1 MIYELCSHAAGCVT
15 DRNAV
20 ILPGKQ
26 KSLGEERRKKEPPN
40 LVKLVEI

>member
-1 MIYELCSHAAGCVT
+1 MIYELCSHAAGFIT

-26 KSLGEERRKKEPPN
+26 KSLGEERRKREEDE
-40 LVKLVEI
+40 VRVR